1 MSSPN
6 EPQPTLPDDP
16 QPTTPVPGQQ
26 PGQPTTPV
34 PGQPSPPPADEPPAD
49 EPPLQEPP
57 VDDPSA
63 APGSSTSPVPG
74 EGLVDVDAQRP
85 SGQDQAPVDVPRTAA
100 DSPEMLGAPAP
111 QGGDGV
117 QRDPEDW
124 VTGDDPATEAQKSFL
139 DVLAREA
146 GEQIPADGLTKA
158 QASEHIDRLQAQT
171 GRGPRQ
177 S

>member
-1 MSSPN
+1 MSNPTQ
-6 EPQPTLPDDP
+6 PQPPLP
-16 QPTTPVPGQQ
+16 
-26 PGQPTTPV
+26 
-34 PGQPSPPPADEPPAD
+34 E

-57 VDDPSA
+57 FDPSE
-63 APGSSTSPVPG
+63 APSPSTSPVPG
-74 EGLVDVDAQRP
+74 DGLVDVDAQRP
-85 SGQDQAPVDVPRTAA
+85 SGQDQAPVDVPRTDA

-111 QGGDGV
+111 QGTDGT
-117 QRDPEDW
+117 QRDPEEW

-146 GEQIPADGLTKA
+146 GEQIPAEGLTKA

-171 GRGPRQ
+171 GRQPRQ